1 MAEKH
6 MLAADFWRFQR
17 KSGKK
22 AILTE
27 TRFLW
32 KKYIV
37 LQMNR

>member
-6 MLAADFWRFQR
+6 MLAADFGGS
-17 KSGKK
+17 SGRVVKGN
-22 AILTE
+22 LTE
-27 TRFLW
+27 TGFLW